1 MKRDIMLVLA
11 TSILIVLSI
20 RLATPTDSP
29 VRGEAE
35 WSVEDSK
42 AYAQDKLI
50 EWQHKEW
57 SCLNKL
63 WTKESN
69 WRPNAYNKIKVM
81 GKNAGGIPQ
90 ILGLDPK
97 TPPPLQIER
106 GLKYI
111 YHRYGTPCEAWK
123 FFVKEGYH

>member
-1 MKRDIMLVLA
+1 MKRDIMLILT
-11 TSILIVLSI
+11 TSLLVVLSI
-20 RLATPTDSP
+20 RFATPLGSP
-29 VRGEAE
+29 VDGEVE
-35 WSVEDSK
+35 WTVEDSK
-42 AYAQDKLI
+42 AYAQDKLTEWQHI
-50 EWQHKEW
+50 EWQ
-57 SCLNKL
+57 CLNKL

-90 ILGLDPK
+90 LLGLDPK

-111 YHRYGTPCEAWK
+111 YNRYGTPCEAWK
-123 FFVKEGYH
+123 FFVKKGYH

>member
-1 MKRDIMLVLA
+1 MLILT
-11 TSILIVLSI
+11 TSLLVVLSI
-20 RLATPTDSP
+20 RFATPLGSP
-29 VRGEAE
+29 VDGEVE
-35 WSVEDSK
+35 WTVEDSK
-42 AYAQDKLI
+42 AYAQDKLTEWQHI
-50 EWQHKEW
+50 EWQ
-57 SCLNKL
+57 CLNKL

-90 ILGLDPK
+90 LLGLDPK

-111 YHRYGTPCEAWK
+111 YNRYGTPCEAWK
-123 FFVKEGYH
+123 FFVKKGYH